1 MSDLRYPRP
10 EKRARKPRKPIRTK
24 RTLGA
29 KRREA
34 KAAGWIDPDSWQEVL
49 AYYRYGCA
57 YCDADHWDQQDH
69 VVPLS
74 RGGKHDISNVVPA
87 CAACNYRKGSG
98 KWMIPK
104 RFHRWLR

>member
-1 MSDLRYPRP
+1 MNLPKPPKREARAPRP
-10 EKRARKPRKPIRTK
+10 LRRK

-49 AYYRYGCA
+49 AFYRYACA

-69 VVPLS
+69 VKPIS
-74 RGGKHDISNVVPA
+74 RGGKHDISNVVPS
-87 CAACNYRKGSG
+87 CARCNYEKGTRT
-98 KWMIPK
+98 ILPK
-104 RFHRWLR
+104 RRHRWLRA